1 MNIGYGDLSLQDWRE
16 IRSGDYWEIRDSL
29 SAEYFY
35 QTSSPREIFIW
46 ERIELW
52 RANNLKKR

>member
-16 IRSGDYWEIRDSL
+16 IRVGDYWEIRDSL
-29 SAEYFY
+29 SAEYFHNIPS
-35 QTSSPREIFIW
+35 QRKIFIW

>member
-16 IRSGDYWEIRDSL
+16 IRAGDYWEIRDSL
-29 SAEYFY
+29 SAF
-35 QTSSPREIFIW
+35 SFDDMPSLREVFIR

-52 RANNLKKR
+52 KENKLNKI